1 MKKKPAIKV
10 KNLKKYFDKTKAV
23 DGVSFDVREGEI
35 MGFLGPNGAGKTTTI
50 KCLLNFYNPTA
61 GDIRILGNNPETD
74 LLPIQQNVGYLSAE
88 NNLYEEWTGREHINL
103 LKKIRGGAPS
113 EDDLIARLDY
123 DPSKKVKNLST
134 GNRQKLALV
143 LALMHNPKLMIL
155 DEPTSGLDPLLQ
167 QVIYEILKERVEN
180 GDTVFI
186 SSHNLAEVEQICD
199 RVVIINKGHI
209 EAIESIAKIQEKK
222 VYNVFVYFEDKV
234 PDNLDKK
241 NLDIVRKYS
250 DGVEILYKGDIMKL
264 LGILDDYNIRDLQIA
279 HSPLEKIFLEYYKNK

>member
-1 MKKKPAIKV
+1 MKKKSVIKV
-10 KNLKKYFDKTKAV
+10 NNLKKYFGKTKAV
-23 DGVSFDVREGEI
+23 DGISFEVREGEI

-50 KCLLNFYNPTA
+50 KCFLNFYNPTS
-61 GDIRILGNNPETD
+61 GEIRILGHNPETD

-88 NNLYEEWTGREHINL
+88 NNLYEDWTGREHINL

-167 QVIYEILKERVEN
+167 QVIYKILKERVEN

-234 PDNLDKK
+234 PANLDKK

-279 HSPLEKIFLEYYKNK
+279 HSPLEKIFLEYYKK